1 MPSPSHRRGLTRSV
15 AETDAASGLTI
26 VGLGPAGLDRLPDT
40 TIAALDDPDR
50 AVIVRT
56 LRHPA
61 AAELAAR
68 REVVSCDDLYD
79 RAEGFDDLY
88 AAITDRVFDAVQR
101 GPAVYAVP
109 GSAVVGERAVRAL
122 RNRAAEEN
130 VSVVVRPGES
140 FLDLAWLRTG
150 CDPITDSVQ
159 ILDGRALP
167 DPLQLHVPTL
177 ITQVDRPEVLAD
189 VVVALGR
196 TLPDD
201 TLVVFLDR
209 LGDPDEVVATAP
221 LHELHR
227 HAPGPR
233 TSLYLAPPLNGW
245 FGLVTTNRLLRT
257 ECPWDRKQTHHSLL
271 RHLIEETYETVEAI
285 SVLSEAAPGG
295 EPDFGA
301 YAEVEEELGDLL
313 LQVVFHATLAEEPG
327 AFGVEE
333 VAEGIRRKLVHRH
346 PHVFGDVTA
355 EDAETV
361 KANWES
367 LKAAEKTRDS
377 LMDDV
382 PQALPALARADKLQR
397 RAASA
402 GFDWETLDPVM
413 AKLRE
418 EVAELHEDIDD
429 PAAAIHELGDVLFSV
444 INLAR
449 HLDIDAEMAFRR
461 ANDRFE
467 SRFRI
472 VEDLAAASGRTL
484 GDMSLEE
491 LDAYWDQAKA
501 LAGTTE

>member
-1 MPSPSHRRGLTRSV
+1 LTRSV
-15 AETDAASGLTI
+15 AEAGPADGLI
-26 VGLGPAGLDRLPDT
+26 IIGLGPAGLDRLAT
-40 TIAALDDPDR
+40 AAAAALADPGVDI
-50 AVIVRT
+50 IVRT
-56 LRHPA
+56 LHHPA
-61 AAELAAR
+61 AAQLAQQR
-68 REVVSCDDLYD
+68 NISSCDDLYEE
-79 RAEGFDDLY
+79 AEGFDELY
-88 AAITDRVFDAVQR
+88 VAIADRVFESARR
-101 GPAVYAVP
+101 GPVVYAVP
-109 GSAVVGERAVRAL
+109 GSAVVGERAVRTL
-122 RNRAAEEN
+122 RIRAEAEE
-130 VSVVVRPGES
+130 VSVTLHPGES
-140 FLDLAWLRTG
+140 FLDLAWVRTG
-150 CDPITDSVQ
+150 CDPISDSVQ

-177 ITQVDRPEVLAD
+177 VTQVDRPEVLAD

-201 TLVVFLDR
+201 TPVTFLDR
-209 LGDPDEVVATAP
+209 LGDPDEIVETKA
-221 LHELHR
+221 LRDLHR
-227 HAPGPR
+227 CAPGPR
-233 TSLYLAPPLNGW
+233 TSLYLDPPLNGW
-245 FGLVTTNRLLRT
+245 FGLVATNRHLRV

-285 SVLSEAAPGG
+285 SVLPEEAPGG

-327 AFGVEE
+327 AFSVEE

-346 PHVFGDVTA
+346 PHVFGDVEA

-361 KANWES
+361 KANWEL
-367 LKAAEKTRDS
+367 LKADEKARDS

-402 GFDWETLDPVM
+402 GFDWESLTPVM

-418 EVAELHEDIDD
+418 EVDELDAEIHDH
-429 PAAAIHELGDVLFSV
+429 AAVVHELGDVLFSV
-444 INLAR
+444 VNLAR

-467 SRFRI
+467 ARFRI
-472 VEDLAAASGRTL
+472 VEDLVAASGRTL
-484 GDMSLEE
+484 GAVSLEE
-491 LDAYWDQAKA
+491 LDGYWDQAKA
-501 LAGTTE
+501 LAT